1 MKEKRE
7 DPPNPAARAVLKE
20 KFGFDGFRPGQE
32 RLVGS
37 VLAGRDTLG
46 VLPTGGGK
54 TLCYQLPAFMM
65 SGLVVVV
72 SPLISLMQDQ
82 VDRARRLG
90 LRAASLTSQD
100 PKDAQKRNERAIADG
115 ALDLLFCSPERL
127 EARRLRGLLTSSPV
141 SLITID
147 EAHCISEWG
156 HEFRPAFRRIM
167 RLREIVPAPVLAV
180 TATATPAVRDDITRV
195 LGMTDPLRVVTSF
208 DRPNIRWLVARQRT
222 GQERIRAMVRLI
234 RRAPP
239 ECEDRALIVYA
250 PTRRQVVSVRR
261 ALASQGVIGDAYHAA
276 LPSEERQT
284 VQQRFMSGESNVVV
298 ATCAFGMG
306 IDRGDVWAVFHYAF
320 PGSLESYYQ
329 EAGRAGRDGAESIA
343 LGFVH
348 RDDWKVPEAFLE
360 RSYPPPRDILL
371 LLRKIGSR
379 GGAAR
384 FSSSGALIG
393 PGSANVPHLKW
404 LMRSGA
410 LRLDPALAEWIDSWP
425 DGEADGPPVING
437 PAFTLTGRPPNLG
450 PLVAVRRQAADRLRG
465 MQRYCGR
472 RGCRRMALLRYLGE
486 DPGRRSCGSC
496 DRCERGRGFLA

>member
-1 MKEKRE
+1 MQPEPESR
-7 DPPNPAARAVLKE
+7 PNPVARAVLRD

-32 RLVGS
+32 RLVSS
-37 VLAGRDTLG
+37 VLDGRDTLG

-54 TLCYQLPAFMM
+54 TLCYQLPAFIMP
-65 SGLVVVV
+65 GLVLVV

-100 PKDAQKRNERAIADG
+100 PKDTQRRAEDDLAHG
-115 ALDLLFCSPERL
+115 NLDLLFCSPERL
-127 EARRLRGLLTSSPV
+127 EARKLGNLLSSSPV

-156 HEFRPAFRRIM
+156 HEFRPAFRRIH
-167 RLREIVPAPVLAV
+167 RLRRTVSAPVLAV
-180 TATATPAVRDDITRV
+180 TATATPAVRDDISQV
-195 LGMTDPLRVVTSF
+195 LRMTDPFRVVTSF
-208 DRPNIRWLVARQRT
+208 DRPNIRWLVARRRS
-222 GQERIRAMVRLI
+222 GADRIRAMVRLI

-239 ECEDRALIVYA
+239 ECAERALIVYA
-250 PTRRQVVSVRR
+250 PTRRLVVNVRR
-261 ALASQGVIGDAYHAA
+261 ALASLGVIGDAYHAA
-276 LPSEERQT
+276 LPSEERQA

-329 EAGRAGRDGAESIA
+329 EAGRAGRDGEESMA

-348 RDDWKVPEAFLE
+348 KDDWKVPASFLV
-360 RSYPPPRDILL
+360 RAYPRPRDILTL
-371 LLRKIGSR
+371 LAKIRSR
-379 GGAAR
+379 GTAAR
-384 FSSSGALIG
+384 TLAPTALVG
-393 PGSANVPHLKW
+393 PGAANVPHLKW

-410 LRLDPALAEWIDSWP
+410 IQVDPVLAQWIDDWP
-425 DGEADGPPVING
+425 DREAGGPPAVSGPPV
-437 PAFTLTGRPPNLG
+437 TLTGSAPDLD
-450 PLVAVRRQAADRLRG
+450 PLVTARRQASERLRA

-472 RGCRRMALLRYLGE
+472 GGCRRMALLRYLGE
-486 DPGRRSCGSC
+486 VPGRRSCGSC
-496 DRCERGRGFLA
+496 DRCERCRDPAA